1 MHGLPLYHRHR
12 EVMEKTV
19 IPNSGLP
26 ADSQTFSRN
35 TRLGIRGRQWQTME
49 DRKTMADNGRQWPK
63 KEVRLKMAEIGS
75 HWFPRVSCYIRQ
87 GRKWQEMVEKRR
99 PGRKWQKRPPSV
111 SALALRHFYT
121 TLFFI
126 LSTIDMLITEYR
138 SFIYPF

>member
-1 MHGLPLYHRHR
+1 
-12 EVMEKTV
+12 
-19 IPNSGLP
+19 
-26 ADSQTFSRN
+26 
-35 TRLGIRGRQWQTME
+35 
-49 DRKTMADNGRQWPK
+49 MADNGRQWQPGRQWLTM
-63 KEVRLKMAEIGS
+63 VDNGLKRRS
-75 HWFPRVSCYIRQ
+75 

-126 LSTIDMLITEYR
+126 LSTIDMHITEYR